1 MLSGIITLFL
11 LLLFIAIAI
20 WAWLPRNKKSFDA
33 TARLAVEDEQETGP
47 AQDRNAGN
55 GNAPEAGHGTKKG
68 KQA

>member
-33 TARLAVEDEQETGP
+33 TARLAVEDEQEG
-47 AQDRNAGN
+47 QDKNAGD
-55 GNAPEAGHGTKKG
+55 GNAPGAGRETKKG

>member
-33 TARLAVEDEQETGP
+33 TARLAVEDEQDP
-47 AQDRNAGN
+47 RDNQDRNAGDGN
-55 GNAPEAGHGTKKG
+55 GPDAGRGNDKG
-68 KQA
+68 NQA